1 MQTNNRLFDD
11 LARVASGAFN
21 TLSGLRE
28 EIETRVRERVE
39 RMAADLD
46 LVTREEFD
54 AVRTMAAKARAAQEE
69 LETRVAKLEAEFQA
83 AHEPRPVATKAPRA
97 MLTPSSS
104 APNAV
109 PMAMTATPITNS
121 SRDRRPAK
129 NPTSRGRKYIPAQSG
144 GRRAKRSLTPR
155 ARGRSASRGG
165 R

>member
-69 LETRVAKLEAEFQA
+69 METRMAKLEAELQA
-83 AHEPRPVATKAPRA
+83 AREARPAATKAPRA
-97 MLTPSSS
+97 
-104 APNAV
+104 A
-109 PMAMTATPITNS
+109 
-121 SRDRRPAK
+121 
-129 NPTSRGRKYIPAQSG
+129 
-144 GRRAKRSLTPR
+144 R
-155 ARGRSASRGG
+155 ARSRKAADAGDAAG
-165 R
+165 S

>member
-54 AVRTMAAKARAAQEE
+54 AVRTMAAKTRAAQEE
-69 LETRVAKLEAEFQA
+69 LEARVAKLEAELQA
-83 AHEPRPVATKAPRA
+83 AREVPPAPTKAPRA
-97 MLTPSSS
+97 
-104 APNAV
+104 A
-109 PMAMTATPITNS
+109 
-121 SRDRRPAK
+121 
-129 NPTSRGRKYIPAQSG
+129 
-144 GRRAKRSLTPR
+144 R
-155 ARGRSASRGG
+155 ARSRKAADAGETAG
-165 R
+165 S